1 MLSNKWLRIQT
12 MPQAYAIVLFS
23 HRSCSARVD
32 SSIVLVPTNSRRA
45 SYIFPMLLNLSLR
58 TELELT
64 IDWSVLLNDKKPFT
78 SSTKLRTENN
88 THNAVV
94 WVSTV
99 TGLDMGPDPK
109 TMSDAT
115 GSTRAL
121 SPRGRMTLQKML
133 RYQARF
139 LSVIP
144 KRMKNVTANITL
156 IQWSTSIPKTVQNP
170 DDCHSSE
177 VAVGMVEKDAC
188 ATFHPGQKPRI
199 LPPKIFTTS
208 WRIAKGNVR
217 SMSNKPRARSL
228 KNALPFIVV
237 WLVLLSRVASKSWL
251 RLKYVMINL
260 AVGNVS
266 SVWRSI
272 PGKHSRAYNVSEVSG
287 NNNCIESSNKNVKP
301 NGPVALAQPYSSMIW
316 NLFDCTM

>member
-133 RYQARF
+133 RYQTRF
-139 LSVIP
+139 CSVIP
-144 KRMKNVTANITL
+144 KRMKNVTANNTL
-156 IQWSTSIPKTVQNP
+156 IQWSTSILKTVQNP
-170 DDCHSSE
+170 DDFHSSE

-188 ATFHPGQKPRI
+188 ATFHPGQKPIISPWRGSEMSSRI
-199 LPPKIFTTS
+199 DKGS
-208 WRIAKGNVR
+208 VRRI
-217 SMSNKPRARSL
+217 SNKPRASSL
-228 KNALPFIVV
+228 KNDSRFKV
-237 WLVLLSRVASKSWL
+237 VLLARVASKSWL
-251 RLKYVMINL
+251 RLKYVIINL
-260 AVGNVS
+260 AARNECK
-266 SVWRSI
+266 I
-272 PGKHSRAYNVSEVSG
+272 
-287 NNNCIESSNKNVKP
+287 
-301 NGPVALAQPYSSMIW
+301 
-316 NLFDCTM
+316 